1 MAAPTRPRN
10 RNPFM
15 ATSPHPSAHRYLGLN
30 VHDFNLT
37 PAEYF
42 LLSRS
47 CAVSGPWFAA
57 NALTRPLV
65 FIGTAGPNVRYGS

>member
-15 ATSPHPSAHRYLGLN
+15 AMSPHPSAHRYLGLN

-42 LLSRS
+42 LPSRS
-47 CAVSGPWFAA
+47 WRYQGRGLRQTHSHVRWCSL
-57 NALTRPLV
+57 ALLDS
-65 FIGTAGPNVRYGS
+65 NVRYGS